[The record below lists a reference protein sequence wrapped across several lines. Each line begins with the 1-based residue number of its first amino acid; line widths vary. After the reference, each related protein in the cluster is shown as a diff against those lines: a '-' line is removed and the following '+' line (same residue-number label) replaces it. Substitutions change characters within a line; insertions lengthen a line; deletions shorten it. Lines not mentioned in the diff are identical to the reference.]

1 MFMRDSTTPGE
12 SLGTRVQARGK
23 TCPRSSLFVKL
34 VQSGASTLA
43 KVIWIVVILV
53 LPIFGLVIWLLSGP
67 R

>member
-1 MFMRDSTTPGE
+1 
-12 SLGTRVQARGK
+12 
-23 TCPRSSLFVKL
+23 LFVKL